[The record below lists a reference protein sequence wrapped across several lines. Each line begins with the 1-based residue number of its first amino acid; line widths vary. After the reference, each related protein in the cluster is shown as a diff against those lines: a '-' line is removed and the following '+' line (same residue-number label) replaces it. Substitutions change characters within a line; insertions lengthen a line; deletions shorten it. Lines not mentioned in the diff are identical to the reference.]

1 MTHLLQIL
9 FDGLSSGAGYVLVGL
24 GFSMIFGVL
33 GVLNVAQAD
42 FYMVGAYV
50 SYAVLTAVG
59 AQLVLGL
66 ATATLTGL
74 ALGVAFY
81 LVVVRRL
88 RQDQQLAVF
97 VATLGLSMFLQNFVA
112 RLAGPDQRPFP
123 QLVAQR
129 NYDVAGVILPR
140 PGVVLIASTL
150 ALAGALIFWL
160 HRSRAGSEVRA
171 VAQSRFLA
179 AAIGI
184 DVRRTM
190 IVAVVISCVVAAMG
204 GVLIGNN
211 LSTITPFIAT
221 NLGLKMFIVV
231 LVAGAGSVA
240 GVVVVGFGLG
250 VAESLTVAYVS
261 SQWQDMAGLVALVL
275 VLLLR
280 PEGVFGQRARVG

>member
-9 FDGLSSGAGYVLVGL
+9 FDGFGSGAGYVLVGL

-66 ATATLTGL
+66 ATAALTGL
-74 ALGVAFY
+74 AIGVIFY
-81 LVVVRRL
+81 LVVVRRI
-88 RQDQQLAVF
+88 RQDQQLAIF
-97 VATLGLSMFLQNFVA
+97 VATLGLSMFLQNVVA

-123 QLVAQR
+123 QLIAQR
-129 NYDVAGVILPR
+129 NYDAGGVILPR
-140 PGVVLIASTL
+140 PTVVLIAATL
-150 ALAGALIFWL
+150 AMAVALIVWL
-160 HRSRAGSEVRA
+160 HRSRVGSEVRA

-190 IVAVVISCVVAAMG
+190 IIAVVISCVVATTG
-204 GVLIGNN
+204 GMLIGNS

-240 GVVVVGFGLG
+240 GVIVVGFGLG
-250 VAESLTVAYVS
+250 IAESFTVAYIS

>member
-9 FDGLSSGAGYVLVGL
+9 FDGLGSGAGYVLVGL
-24 GFSMIFGVL
+24 GFSMVFGVL

-59 AQLVLGL
+59 AQLALGL
-66 ATATLTGL
+66 ATAALTGL
-74 ALGVAFY
+74 AIGVIFY
-81 LVVVRRL
+81 LVVVRRV
-88 RQDQQLAVF
+88 RQDQQLAIF
-97 VATLGLSMFLQNFVA
+97 VATLGLSMFLQNVVA

-123 QLVAQR
+123 QLIAQR

-140 PGVVLIASTL
+140 PTVVLIAATL
-150 ALAGALIFWL
+150 AMAVALIVWL

-171 VAQSRFLA
+171 VAQSRFLG

-190 IVAVVISCVVAAMG
+190 IIAVVISCVVATTG
-204 GVLIGNN
+204 GVLIGNS

-240 GVVVVGFGLG
+240 GVIVVGFGLG
-250 VAESLTVAYVS
+250 IAESFTVAYIS
-261 SQWQDMAGLVALVL
+261 SQWQDMAGLLALVL

>member
-9 FDGLSSGAGYVLVGL
+9 FDGLGSGAGYVLVGL

-66 ATATLTGL
+66 ATAALTGL
-74 ALGVAFY
+74 AIGVIFY
-81 LVVVRRL
+81 LVVVRRI
-88 RQDQQLAVF
+88 RQDQQLAIF
-97 VATLGLSMFLQNFVA
+97 VATLGLSMFLQNVVA

-123 QLVAQR
+123 QLIAQR
-129 NYDVAGVILPR
+129 NYDAGGVILPR
-140 PGVVLIASTL
+140 PTVVLIAATL
-150 ALAGALIFWL
+150 AMAVALIVWL
-160 HRSRAGSEVRA
+160 HRSRVGSEVRA

-190 IVAVVISCVVAAMG
+190 IIAVVISCVVATTG
-204 GVLIGNN
+204 GVLIGNS

-240 GVVVVGFGLG
+240 GVIVVGFGLG
-250 VAESLTVAYVS
+250 IAESFTVAYIS